1 MQADLR
7 LVATREALLPLTPR
21 ERLILALDVP
31 ELDAAR
37 DLVRRLIPA
46 VRWFKIGSELFTAAG
61 PRAVALVLEQ
71 GGWVFLDLKFH
82 DIPHTVRGAVASAV
96 RLGASMVN
104 VHTAGGDE
112 MMRAAAEA
120 RGTAPAYVIGV
131 TALTSAEEELTR
143 IVEMARRAQEAGLD
157 GVVASP
163 REAAPIKAACGAPF
177 VVVTP
182 GIRPLPVPA
191 DDQRRIATPAA
202 AIEGGSDFLVVGR
215 PVLNAP
221 DPLEAVERI
230 VDEIALVTPAHVRK
244 SER

>member
-1 MQADLR
+1 MKADPR
-7 LVATREALLPLTPR
+7 RFVARDLLPATPR

-71 GGWVFLDLKFH
+71 GGRVFLDLKFH
-82 DIPHTVRGAVASAV
+82 DIPHTVGGAVASAV
-96 RLGASMVN
+96 RLGVSMVN
-104 VHTAGGDE
+104 VHISGGDE

-120 RGTAPAYVIGV
+120 RGGTPAYVIGV
-131 TALTSAEEELTR
+131 TALTSADEDVSR
-143 IVEMARRAQEAGLD
+143 IVAMARRARLAGLD

-163 REAAPIKAACGAPF
+163 REAAPIKAACGESF

-182 GIRPLPVPA
+182 GIRPSSVPA
-191 DDQRRIATPAA
+191 DDQRRTATPADA
-202 AIEGGSDFLVVGR
+202 VEGGSDFLVIGR
-215 PVLNAP
+215 PVLYAP
-221 DPLEAVERI
+221 DPMEAVERI
-230 VDEIALVTPAHVRK
+230 LDEMAPVTSGSRSK
-244 SER
+244 TER